1 MGKQNSIDKLKRGK
15 ISPRECYSL
24 LKSLGYKVNNKG
36 KTSGSRILFIHDTA
50 DPLWLHYAHGG
61 RDLMYIDECK
71 VIVKTLK
78 KGGLI

>member
-1 MGKQNSIDKLKRGK
+1 MGKKNSIEKLKRGK

-24 LKSLGYKVNNKG
+24 LESLGYEKVNKG
-36 KTSGSRILFIHDTA
+36 KTSGSRVLFRHNTA
-50 DPLWLHYAHGG
+50 EPLWLHYAHGG

-71 VIVKTLK
+71 VIVNTLK